1 MPTAILPSQLAAE
14 VLTAG
19 KSVRLSA
26 EGKSM
31 HPWLRSGS
39 IVTVEPIGR
48 SEKMRVGDVIFT
60 IADGRPMLH
69 RVVRVSPIL
78 ITKGDALGCFDP
90 PPQAVLGR
98 AVGLSSPVI
107 ALLSRTFQPFQRLL
121 LLLGI
126 IIWCT
131 YDR

>member
-1 MPTAILPSQLAAE
+1 MLTEIQPSQLAAE
-14 VLTAG
+14 LLTAG
-19 KSVRLSA
+19 KTVRLCA
-26 EGKSM
+26 EGGSM
-31 HPWLRSGS
+31 RPWLKPGTA
-39 IVTVEPIGR
+39 VTLEPIEC
-48 SEKMRVGDVIFT
+48 SEKIRIGDVVFT